1 MYSSPNKRKYRN
13 NLRKLYNKRLY
24 AKSEKKTIYFLYR
37 TYYQIEHKIIKK
49 RSLTVTK
56 YYFLIK
62 SVNLRT
68 LWTQFK
74 TINSK

>member
-13 NLRKLYNKRLY
+13 NLRKLYNRRLY
-24 AKSEKKTIYFLYR
+24 AKSEKKNIFFIQNILPNGASD
-37 TYYQIEHKIIKK
+37 YQKK

-74 TINSK
+74 TIQAK

>member
-13 NLRKLYNKRLY
+13 NLRKLCNSLY
-24 AKSEKKTIYFLYR
+24 AKSKFLYR

-49 RSLTVTK
+49 RYLTVTK

-62 SVNLRT
+62 SVNLKT

-74 TINSK
+74 TIQAK